1 MQQPSTA
8 SESEA
13 SHSSTST
20 FEVTALPRRALL
32 GVVGLVALT
41 VGSLGLAWL
50 RPDMTLLHFV
60 WVAQAVPVLYFLLLW
75 WGMQPLHPNADAA

>member
-1 MQQPSTA
+1 MPQPSTA

-13 SHSSTST
+13 PHPPTI
-20 FEVTALPRRALL
+20 EVTALPRRALW

-50 RPDMTLLHFV
+50 LPDVTLLHFL
-60 WVAQAVPVLYFLLLW
+60 WVAQVVPVLYLLLAW
-75 WGMQPLHPNADAA
+75 WGTQSVPQTDDAS

>member
-1 MQQPSTA
+1 MPQPSKP

-13 SHSSTST
+13 PHPST
-20 FEVTALPRRALL
+20 FEVTALPRRALW

-50 RPDMTLLHFV
+50 FPDVTLLHFL
-60 WVAQAVPVLYFLLLW
+60 WVAQAVPVLYLLLAW
-75 WGMQPLHPNADAA
+75 WGVQNKGAVDDAP